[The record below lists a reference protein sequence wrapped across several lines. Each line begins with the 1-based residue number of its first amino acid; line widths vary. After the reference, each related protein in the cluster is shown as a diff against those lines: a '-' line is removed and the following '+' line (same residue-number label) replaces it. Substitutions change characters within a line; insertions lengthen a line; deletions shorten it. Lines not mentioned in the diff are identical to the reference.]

1 MPPVGNRSMPHL
13 RSRKEAARGRADVDL
28 AMLES
33 SSVVAAIVVAQ
44 DGTILGANTRM
55 RRFLGLSDTW
65 PRDKPIGDHFVDEA
79 AWASWCQATRR
90 GSPMEIELRG
100 FDGATKMFRG
110 DIRRDGDGPQRRFV
124 GIFVDD
130 EIEALRMAAQH
141 SARIEAFGS
150 LTAGV
155 AHDFNN
161 LLTVLVGN
169 LSLIG
174 EELREQPRALDLLK
188 AARDAGKRGT
198 DLIKQLMNFARRE
211 QLDVGTVDP
220 VKVIGELLPLLR
232 RALGSRITL
241 ETALHERV
249 GAIRASLAQLESVI
263 VNLAINAR
271 DAIEGNGRI
280 FIEVAR
286 IDISEREA
294 ALRGLSR
301 GGRYVTLRV
310 RDTGLG
316 VAPEALERVFEPFFS
331 TKRERGGTGLGLSM
345 VRWFAESC
353 GGCAA
358 IDSVVGQGTTVTLL
372 LPPQQAEPTVH
383 ASDKTL
389 PIYS

>member
-1 MPPVGNRSMPHL
+1 
-13 RSRKEAARGRADVDL
+13 VDL

-65 PRDKPIGDHFVDEA
+65 PRDQRLGDHFVDEA

-90 GSPMEIELRG
+90 GSPMEAELRG
-100 FDGATKMFRG
+100 PDGATKMFRG
-110 DIRRDGDGPQRRFV
+110 DVRRDGDGPQRRFV
-124 GIFVDD
+124 GIFVDG
-130 EIEALRMAAQH
+130 EESEALRVAAQH
-141 SARIEAFGS
+141 TARIEALGS
-150 LTAGV
+150 LMAGV
-155 AHDFNN
+155 AHDFNDA
-161 LLTVLVGN
+161 LTVLVRA

-174 EELREQPRALDLLK
+174 EELREQPRALGLLK
-188 AARDAGKRGT
+188 AARDAGKRGA
-198 DLIKQLMNFARRE
+198 DLMKQLINFARRE
-211 QLDVGTVDP
+211 QLDLGTVDP

-241 ETALHERV
+241 ETELQERV
-249 GAIRASLAQLESVI
+249 GTIRVSLAQLESVI

-271 DAIEGNGRI
+271 DAIAGNGRI

-286 IDISEREA
+286 IDISEQEA

-310 RDTGLG
+310 RDAGLG
-316 VAPEALERVFEPFFS
+316 VAPAALERGFEPFFS
-331 TKRERGGTGLGLSM
+331 TRRERGGTGLGLSM

-353 GGCAA
+353 GGCASV
-358 IDSVVGQGTTVTLL
+358 DSVVGQGTTVTLL
-372 LPPQQAEPTVH
+372 LPSQQAEPTAH
-383 ASDKTL
+383 ARDKTL